1 MSYRQVNFLHM
12 LLLGPTMIY
21 AGSLSK
27 AQLTD
32 TKNKSIDAVFSS
44 IIVFALFIP
53 FIVTNKFL
61 GKIFKKSDDADNTDN
76 PSDTS
81 DTSDNNND
89 NKLTNKDWILLTHYL
104 VFFGLFL
111 YIGSRGRK
119 ISKFLQIISIVIGVS
134 QIVSHMYYLFK

>member
-27 AQLTD
+27 DQLAD

-53 FIVTNKFL
+53 FIVTNRFL
-61 GKIFKKSDDADNTDN
+61 GKIFKKSDDDNN
-76 PSDTS
+76 TS
-81 DTSDNNND
+81 NNND
-89 NKLTNKDWILLTHYL
+89 NKLTNRDWILLTHYL

>member
-27 AQLTD
+27 EQLGD

-53 FIVTNKFL
+53 FIVTNRFL
-61 GKIFKKSDDADNTDN
+61 GKIFKTSNDANNTDN
-76 PSDTS
+76 PNETS
-81 DTSDNNND
+81 NND
-89 NKLTNKDWILLTHYL
+89 NKLTNRDWILLTHYL

>member
-27 AQLTD
+27 EQLGD

-44 IIVFALFIP
+44 IVVFALFIP

-61 GKIFKKSDDADNTDN
+61 GKIFKKSDNTNDKEN
-76 PSDTS
+76 SNDTN

-89 NKLTNKDWILLTHYL
+89 NKLTNRDWILLTHYL

>member
-1 MSYRQVNFLHM
+1 M

-27 AQLTD
+27 AQLAD

-53 FIVTNKFL
+53 FIVTNRFL
-61 GKIFKKSDDADNTDN
+61 GKIFKKSDDN
-76 PSDTS
+76 
-81 DTSDNNND
+81 DNNTSNDND

>member
-27 AQLTD
+27 EQLGD

-53 FIVTNKFL
+53 FIVTNRFL
-61 GKIFKKSDDADNTDN
+61 GKIFKKSDDVNNPDN

-81 DTSDNNND
+81 NNTSD
-89 NKLTNKDWILLTHYL
+89 NKLTNRDWILLTHYL

-134 QIVSHMYYLFK
+134 QIVSHMYYLFKD

>member
-27 AQLTD
+27 AQLAD

-53 FIVTNKFL
+53 FIVTNRFL
-61 GKIFKKSDDADNTDN
+61 GKIFKKSDDDNN
-76 PSDTS
+76 TS
-81 DTSDNNND
+81 NNND
-89 NKLTNKDWILLTHYL
+89 NKLTNRDWILLTHYL

>member
-1 MSYRQVNFLHM
+1 M

-27 AQLTD
+27 EQLGD

-53 FIVTNKFL
+53 FIVTRDFL
-61 GKIFKKSDDADNTDN
+61 GKIFK
-76 PSDTS
+76 
-81 DTSDNNND
+81 TSDNMGNQNNTSDNTTD
-89 NKLTNKDWILLTHYL
+89 NKLTNRDWILLTHYL

-119 ISKFLQIISIVIGVS
+119 I
-134 QIVSHMYYLFK
+134 

>member
-27 AQLTD
+27 EQLGD

-53 FIVTNKFL
+53 FIVTNRFL
-61 GKIFKKSDDADNTDN
+61 GKIFKKSDNTDNTDN
-76 PSDTS
+76 PNDT
-81 DTSDNNND
+81 ND
-89 NKLTNKDWILLTHYL
+89 NDNTLTNRDWILLTHYL

-134 QIVSHMYYLFK
+134 QIVSHLYYLFKD

>member
-1 MSYRQVNFLHM
+1 MSYIQVNFLHM

-27 AQLTD
+27 AQLAD

-53 FIVTNKFL
+53 FIVTNRFL
-61 GKIFKKSDDADNTDN
+61 GKIFKTSNDANNTDN
-76 PSDTS
+76 PNETS
-81 DTSDNNND
+81 NNN
-89 NKLTNKDWILLTHYL
+89 NKLTNRDWILLTHYL

-111 YIGSRGRK
+111 YIGSKGRK

>member
-27 AQLTD
+27 AQLAD

-53 FIVTNKFL
+53 FIVTNQFL
-61 GKIFKKSDDADNTDN
+61 GKIFKKSDD
-76 PSDTS
+76 
-81 DTSDNNND
+81 NNND
-89 NKLTNKDWILLTHYL
+89 NKLTNRDWILLTHYL

-134 QIVSHMYYLFK
+134 QIVSHMYYLFKD

>member
-27 AQLTD
+27 EQLGD

-53 FIVTNKFL
+53 FIVTNQFL
-61 GKIFKKSDDADNTDN
+61 GKIFKTSDDANNPDN

-81 DTSDNNND
+81 NNDND
-89 NKLTNKDWILLTHYL
+89 NKLTNRDWILLTHYL

-134 QIVSHMYYLFK
+134 QIVSHLYYLFKD

>member
-27 AQLTD
+27 EQLGD

-53 FIVTNKFL
+53 FIVTNRFL
-61 GKIFKKSDDADNTDN
+61 GKIFKTSDDANNTDN
-76 PSDTS
+76 PNETS
-81 DTSDNNND
+81 NNNNDND
-89 NKLTNKDWILLTHYL
+89 NKLTNRDWILLTHYL

>member
-1 MSYRQVNFLHM
+1 
-12 LLLGPTMIY
+12 MIY

-27 AQLTD
+27 EQLGD

-53 FIVTNKFL
+53 FIVTRDFL
-61 GKIFKKSDDADNTDN
+61 GKIFK
-76 PSDTS
+76 
-81 DTSDNNND
+81 TSDNMGNQNNTSDNTTD
-89 NKLTNKDWILLTHYL
+89 NKLTNRDWILLTHYL

-134 QIVSHMYYLFK
+134 QITSHLYYLFTKD

>member
-1 MSYRQVNFLHM
+1 
-12 LLLGPTMIY
+12 MIY

-27 AQLTD
+27 EQLGD

-53 FIVTNKFL
+53 FIVTNQFL
-61 GKIFKKSDDADNTDN
+61 GKIFKKSDDANNTDN
-76 PSDTS
+76 PNETS
-81 DTSDNNND
+81 NNNND

-134 QIVSHMYYLFK
+134 QIVSHLYYLFKD

>member
-1 MSYRQVNFLHM
+1 
-12 LLLGPTMIY
+12 MIY

-27 AQLTD
+27 EQLGD

-53 FIVTNKFL
+53 FIVTNRFL
-61 GKIFKKSDDADNTDN
+61 GKIFKTSNDANNTDN
-76 PSDTS
+76 PNETS
-81 DTSDNNND
+81 NNN
-89 NKLTNKDWILLTHYL
+89 NKLTNRDWILLTHYL

>member
-27 AQLTD
+27 EQLGD

-53 FIVTNKFL
+53 FIVTNRFL
-61 GKIFKKSDDADNTDN
+61 GKIFKKSDDN
-76 PSDTS
+76 
-81 DTSDNNND
+81 DNNTSNDND

>member
-1 MSYRQVNFLHM
+1 
-12 LLLGPTMIY
+12 MIY

-27 AQLTD
+27 AQLAD

-53 FIVTNKFL
+53 FIVTNRFL
-61 GKIFKKSDDADNTDN
+61 GKIFKKSDDDNN
-76 PSDTS
+76 TS
-81 DTSDNNND
+81 NNND
-89 NKLTNKDWILLTHYL
+89 NKLTNRDWILLTHYL

>member
-27 AQLTD
+27 EQLGD

-53 FIVTNKFL
+53 FIVTNRFL
-61 GKIFKKSDDADNTDN
+61 GKIFKKSDDLQANIDSFNLTAIDYQNQQGVFTDLN
-76 PSDTS
+76 L
-81 DTSDNNND
+81 
-89 NKLTNKDWILLTHYL
+89 KL
-104 VFFGLFL
+104 
-111 YIGSRGRK
+111 
-119 ISKFLQIISIVIGVS
+119 QSIERTI
-134 QIVSHMYYLFK
+134 

>member
-21 AGSLSK
+21 AGSLNK
-27 AQLTD
+27 EQLAD

-53 FIVTNKFL
+53 FIVTNQFL
-61 GKIFKKSDDADNTDN
+61 GKIFKKSDDND
-76 PSDTS
+76 
-81 DTSDNNND
+81 ND
-89 NKLTNKDWILLTHYL
+89 NKLTNRDWILLTHYL

>member
-27 AQLTD
+27 AQLAD

-53 FIVTNKFL
+53 FIVTNRFL
-61 GKIFKKSDDADNTDN
+61 GKIFKKSDDANNPDN
-76 PSDTS
+76 PN
-81 DTSDNNND
+81 DTSDNNNN
-89 NKLTNKDWILLTHYL
+89 NKLTNRDLILLTHYV

>member
-27 AQLTD
+27 EQLGD

-44 IIVFALFIP
+44 IIVFSLFIP
-53 FIVTNKFL
+53 FIVTNQFL
-61 GKIFKKSDDADNTDN
+61 GKIFKKSDD
-76 PSDTS
+76 
-81 DTSDNNND
+81 NNND
-89 NKLTNKDWILLTHYL
+89 DNTGNNNKNKLTNRDWILLTHYL

-134 QIVSHMYYLFK
+134 QIVSHLYYLFKD

>member
-27 AQLTD
+27 EQLGD

-53 FIVTNKFL
+53 FIVTNRFL
-61 GKIFKKSDDADNTDN
+61 GKIFKTSNDANNTDN
-76 PSDTS
+76 PNETS
-81 DTSDNNND
+81 NNN
-89 NKLTNKDWILLTHYL
+89 NKLTNRDWILLTHYL

>member
-1 MSYRQVNFLHM
+1 MSHRQVNFLHM

-27 AQLTD
+27 EQLGD

-53 FIVTNKFL
+53 FIVTNRFL
-61 GKIFKKSDDADNTDN
+61 GKIFKTSNDANNTDN
-76 PSDTS
+76 PNETS
-81 DTSDNNND
+81 NNN
-89 NKLTNKDWILLTHYL
+89 NKLTNRDWILLTHYL